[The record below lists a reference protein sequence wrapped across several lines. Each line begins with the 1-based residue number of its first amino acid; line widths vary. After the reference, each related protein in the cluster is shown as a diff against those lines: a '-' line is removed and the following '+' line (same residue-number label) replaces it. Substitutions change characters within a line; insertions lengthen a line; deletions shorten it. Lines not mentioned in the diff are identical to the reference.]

1 VTTDAGCSWSAESTV
16 PWVRVA
22 EGQSGS
28 GSGTVRLLVDPN
40 EGAAREVTLSIA
52 GQPFEL
58 RQNGRP

>member
-1 VTTDAGCSWSAESTV
+1 
-16 PWVRVA
+16 VA